1 MVTHGSPLR
10 TLIILSMLKILQT
23 LFENTLLL
31 NFTFEQVKV
40 ERYLLLKKVKVAQSR
55 GDFAKT
61 DCSQK
66 RIFRLEISK

>member
-40 ERYLLLKKVKVAQSR
+40 ERYLPLKKVKVAQSTEFAVTQAGR
-55 GDFAKT
+55 GLMP
-61 DCSQK
+61 C
-66 RIFRLEISK
+66 